1 MSVFSKKIAKF
12 HKIGKPYCE
21 TLGMPRTLRS
31 SNVVENG
38 YECGVGWVASSWR
51 QYMVSL

>member
-38 YECGVGWVASSWR
+38 YECGVG
-51 QYMVSL
+51 